1 METRKITGGDAANC
15 HLAME
20 QVMIDFGRAPII
32 RGSTTKRFDHTTGGD
47 ADKLCQAAEQGQG
60 WPRS

>member
-20 QVMIDFGRAPII
+20 QLMIDFGRAPII
-32 RGSTTKRFDHTTGGD
+32 RGSATKRYDHATGGD